1 MDRSEEGVVERPS
14 GRTADPRPS
23 VAQGVAET
31 PTPRAGGGGQ
41 ELQDRTSR
49 DAEWS

>member
-31 PTPRAGGGGQ
+31 PTPRAGGVGGGAGVTG
-41 ELQDRTSR
+41 QDVT
-49 DAEWS
+49 